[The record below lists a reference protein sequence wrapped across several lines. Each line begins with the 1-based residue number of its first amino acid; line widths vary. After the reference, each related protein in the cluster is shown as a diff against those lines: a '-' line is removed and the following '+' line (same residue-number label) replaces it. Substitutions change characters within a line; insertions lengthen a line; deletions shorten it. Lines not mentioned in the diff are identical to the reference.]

1 MSFDCSAPT
10 AASARR
16 SPIPTHPT
24 ALSTARP
31 TPATHRSQRQ
41 GPHSKDDGQQP
52 PHHDHHNDRKINDPR
67 RQRPDQLPSNRLD
80 STSTSPGRTPPTQP
94 YNRHS
99 LSDQPTRALT
109 LR

>member
-24 ALSTARP
+24 ALSTAQP

-52 PHHDHHNDRKINDPR
+52 PHHDHHNDRKINEPR
-67 RQRPDQLPSNRLD
+67 RQRPDQLPPNNHMSSLRDRSHTRSSHLSASN
-80 STSTSPGRTPPTQP
+80 
-94 YNRHS
+94 
-99 LSDQPTRALT
+99 
-109 LR
+109 